1 MKTVDI
7 SQMGNIL
14 NMGNI
19 FSLYVEQI
27 CSSPDKTAQNRISK
41 IRKDILNDIRHFSY
55 AEINTLMRDLILRTS
70 RYNVLTRN
78 DLEKSLEKASVYQVL
93 VAAALIEDEGQ
104 HEAMLY
110 LLHPVKSGYKGKD
123 LLMRFGFI
131 DNPEKK

>member
-7 SQMGNIL
+7 SRMGNIL

-27 CSSPDKTAQNRISK
+27 CSSPDKTAQNRISE
-41 IRKDILNDIRHFSY
+41 IRKDIFNDIRHFSY
-55 AEINTLMRDLILRTS
+55 AEINTLMRDLVLRTS
-70 RYNVLTRN
+70 RYSVLTRN

-110 LLHPVKSGYKGKD
+110 LLHPVKSTYKGKD
-123 LLMRFGFI
+123 LLIRFEFI
-131 DNPEKK
+131 DNPEKN